1 MVDRD
6 ALEQLFAQYGWP
18 MDSKEFPV
26 LREVFTEDAEFTVAI
41 TSGGT

>member
-6 ALEQLFAQYGWP
+6 ALEQLFRTVRVAE

-26 LREVFTEDAEFTVAI
+26 LREVLTEDAEI
-41 TSGGT
+41 